1 MSLGVTKLMKNISEE
16 ESIDFVALDEGTYL
30 REGRHG
36 MTQICFMVG
45 GERGTSL
52 T

>member
-1 MSLGVTKLMKNISEE
+1 MSLRVAKFMKNISEE

-30 REGRHG
+30 RERRHR
-36 MTQICFMVG
+36 MTQIVFMVDE
-45 GERGTSL
+45 ERGASL

>member
-1 MSLGVTKLMKNISEE
+1 MSLGVTKFMKNISEE

-36 MTQICFMVG
+36 MTQICFMVS

>member
-1 MSLGVTKLMKNISEE
+1 MFLRVEKFMKNISEE

-30 REGRHG
+30 RAGR
-36 MTQICFMVG
+36 QRVIWIIFMVN
-45 GERGTSL
+45 GERGTSI